1 MESKKENKM
10 RALAA
15 AAMVVMAS
23 TAMADEIDDAHRL
36 ALQGRDSYWN
46 CLARAYSQDNIKRM
60 SEQDFTRDIASVC
73 PSERQNFRVTL
84 VDYLSMQFPQRR
96 CRSPSDDGQ
105 QGDRIGAEGYRHRV
119 RPAQVAEIGDVFRLR
134 RPIPAIRFSVI
145 SIDIWRG
152 IVADDVRVGSGHF
165 SGDHRIGGVGGR
177 DRIWA
182 DRAVRK
188 AHQAGPAAGPG
199 GACGTAGARD
209 KGRAQLVNAK
219 DWTDTVLQNTGSVP
233 I

>member
-73 PSERQNFRVTL
+73 PSERQNFRVTI
-84 VDYLSMQFPQRR
+84 FR
-96 CRSPSDDGQ
+96 CSSPN
-105 QGDRIGAEGYRHRV
+105 
-119 RPAQVAEIGDVFRLR
+119 
-134 RPIPAIRFSVI
+134 
-145 SIDIWRG
+145 
-152 IVADDVRVGSGHF
+152 
-165 SGDHRIGGVGGR
+165 
-177 DRIWA
+177 
-182 DRAVRK
+182 
-188 AHQAGPAAGPG
+188 
-199 GACGTAGARD
+199 AGAGAHLTTAN
-209 KGRAQLVNAK
+209 KAIELAQK
-219 DWTDTVLQNTGSVP
+219 DIVTAFVRHKSP
-233 I
+233 K